1 MPGEHSRIEKW
12 RLFFAFWPTD
22 SVRQAISD
30 INHKLAPRYGRPVS
44 DQNLHLTLVFLGSLE
59 KSRVDDLVAGVADLR
74 TERMTL
80 QLGNLQWWRSPR
92 LIALLPDTVP
102 GGLLHLHTDLTNLA
116 LGNGIPVDRR
126 RYLPHVTLR
135 RKVNSLPQWPPFT
148 PVDWNLQ
155 KFSLVRSVTDPHRA
169 QYEVIWQSR

>member
-22 SVRQAISD
+22 SVR
-30 INHKLAPRYGRPVS
+30 KLAPRCGRPVD

-59 KSRVDDLVAGVADLR
+59 KSRVDDLVAGAAGLR

-92 LIALLPDTVP
+92 LIALLPDTIP
-102 GGLLHLHTDLTNLA
+102 GGLLHLHTDLTNLV
-116 LGNGIPVDRR
+116 LGNGIPLDRR

-135 RKVNSLPQWPPFT
+135 RKVNSSP
-148 PVDWNLQ
+148 
-155 KFSLVRSVTDPHRA
+155 RG
-169 QYEVIWQSR
+169 